1 MKQKHLPYDK
11 MLVLLGTISVF
22 LCYLH
27 AFPMAINIPV
37 FLVLA
42 VVLFLLIQRLVSKDQ
57 QNMTAGAVLVM
68 FILLFLA
75 RSQFVTGIQ
84 YLYNQ
89 MVDVYAASDH
99 YVFDKYLLDDAN
111 YSLQSTLCVLTIFV
125 CYVLVLSTTL
135 KHHRGY
141 FLDFVLSLSLF
152 IPTIM
157 YRVPQSFLIDAL
169 LFSFWVLLFI
179 SHTLSK
185 TGASHYMGKGSI
197 KKLFLIVFL
206 MTYGLLCVSPQFAYQ
221 ENVWIENTRIKI
233 QSWYRDLIHR
243 AVADETGE
251 VDLRNAADRYYLGT
265 EEMTIKAS
273 QVKEYYIKTFSASI
287 YQDQKWNMLDEYVYE
302 QERILWEAVYHWY
315 DYTHPLLGDE
325 VDVNTIIIEDKRA
338 LQNYAPVP
346 YDLAAFMGD
355 FPIYYDAYVSG
366 GEASYH
372 YEQWRLPQED
382 VTSFTPF
389 QQYLNFAQRRY
400 HDIPNNITTLF
411 DQLDFAT
418 RDRTYTSEEATRIIR
433 SYLNEQTTY
442 TLRPGAT
449 PSDQDFVYYFLTEN
463 KKGYCVHYAT
473 TATLMF
479 RYMGIPARYV
489 EGYHVSEKSFDKDGV
504 ASVSD
509 RQAHA
514 WVEILDEERGW
525 IPVEV
530 TASAENQ
537 QTTQRPN
544 QNDDNDT
551 QDSDTETNTPDDTEN
566 NPSQNTPDD
575 TSTPA
580 QTTKINLDL
589 HLDIVLPIA
598 GMAVIGIGIL
608 LMHKRRCHAWISAM
622 TQKDRKKALIHCD
635 RYLEEWKHFGAT
647 LSKRDHELLD
657 KALYSTHPMS
667 EEEYQEVYG
676 HLRKEVETCF
686 QKLTLRKKLYVIFW
700 KAIK

>member
-1 MKQKHLPYDK
+1 MKTKHLPYDK

-27 AFPMAINIPV
+27 AFPMAINIPI
-37 FLVLA
+37 FLVMA
-42 VVLFLLIQRLVSKDQ
+42 VVLFILIQLLVSKDQ
-57 QNMTAGAVLVM
+57 QNLTAGAVLVM
-68 FILLFLA
+68 FILLFLL

-99 YVFDKYLLDDAN
+99 YVFDKYLLYDVN

-141 FLDFVLSLSLF
+141 FLDFLLSLSLF

-157 YRVPQSFLIDAL
+157 YRVPQNFLIDAL

-179 SHTLSK
+179 SHTVSK
-185 TGASHYMGKGSI
+185 TGASHYMGKASI
-197 KKLFLIVFL
+197 KKLFLVVFL
-206 MTYGLLCVSPQFAYQ
+206 MTYGLLCVSPQFAYE

-243 AVADETGE
+243 TVADETGE

-287 YQDQKWNMLDEYVYE
+287 YHDQKWNMLDESAYE
-302 QERILWEAVYHWY
+302 QEMIPWEAVYHWY
-315 DYTHPLLGDE
+315 DYTHELVKE
-325 VDVNTIIIEDKRA
+325 TFNVNTITIEDKRT
-338 LQNYAPVP
+338 LQNYAPMP

-355 FPIYYDAYVSG
+355 LSIYYDAYVDG
-366 GEASYH
+366 GEASYS
-372 YEQWRLPQED
+372 YEQWRIPQED
-382 VTSFTPF
+382 MTSFTSF
-389 QQYLNFAQRRY
+389 QQYLNFAEQRYR
-400 HDIPNNITTLF
+400 DIPSNIITLF
-411 DQLDFAT
+411 DRLNFAT
-418 RDRTYTSEEATRIIR
+418 RNRTYTSEEAARIIR
-433 SYLNEQTTY
+433 SYLNEHTKY

-463 KKGYCVHYAT
+463 KQGYCVHYAT
-473 TATLMF
+473 TAALMF

-489 EGYHVSEKSFDKDGV
+489 EGYYVPEKSFDKDGT

-530 TASAENQ
+530 TASAQNS
-537 QTTQRPN
+537 QTTQSPDS
-544 QNDDNDT
+544 NDDNDT
-551 QDSDTETNTPDDTEN
+551 QDPDAGTNTPDDTEDN
-566 NPSQNTPDD
+566 QSQNTPDD
-575 TSTPA
+575 TSTPVK
-580 QTTKINLDL
+580 TTKMNIDL

-598 GMAVIGIGIL
+598 GTVMIGIGIL
-608 LMHKRRCHAWISAM
+608 LIHKRRYHAWISVM

-635 RYLEEWKHFGAT
+635 RYLEEWKLFGAA
-647 LSKRDHELLD
+647 LSKRDHQILD
-657 KALYSTHPMS
+657 KALYSAHPMS

-676 HLRKEVETCF
+676 HLETEVAACF
-686 QKLTLRKKLYVIFW
+686 EKLTLRKKLYVIFW